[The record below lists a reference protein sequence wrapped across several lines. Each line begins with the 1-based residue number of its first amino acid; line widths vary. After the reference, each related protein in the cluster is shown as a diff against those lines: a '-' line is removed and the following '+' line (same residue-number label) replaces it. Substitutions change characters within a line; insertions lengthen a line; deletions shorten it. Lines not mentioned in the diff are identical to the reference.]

1 MREEPAEFDD
11 GIMIASPTCSTYID
25 NPPEPLP
32 YHRMAR
38 LTPRTRK
45 WWRPLLVML
54 LAAGLI
60 GAFFAVSLVVTV
72 LFGVLPGMPEP
83 TADME
88 DPRNPVDMFATL
100 GMLAIGVPAVA
111 LAFRWAGG
119 RRRETAGT
127 LHSVV
132 GRFRWSLMGRAALV
146 VVPVFLVANVGGF
159 FLLPP
164 PDLSI
169 PRGGLSLVLVYVVI
183 LAVTPLQCAAEE
195 YVFRALPQQVLGTWL
210 RLPVWGI
217 LLPVPLFV
225 AGHGY
230 SWVGQIDIAVF
241 AVCTGL
247 LVWKTG
253 GVELSILVHAANNGT
268 LFLVAPFS
276 PSSMHQGDTSP
287 LELLFS
293 MPPLVLTTFGL
304 IWWVSRRD
312 GLRLLEPVR
321 GRGRLTPRT
330 VTSTMPDRSD
340 AAAGIP
346 A

>member
-1 MREEPAEFDD
+1 MCEVPPGFED
-11 GIMIASPTCSTYID
+11 GIMIASSTCSTRTD

-45 WWRPLLVML
+45 WWRPLLVLL

-60 GAFFAVSLVVTV
+60 GAFFAVALVVTV
-72 LFGVLPGMPEP
+72 LFGMVPGIPEP

-119 RRRETAGT
+119 RRGETTGT

-146 VVPVFLVANVGGF
+146 VVPVFGVANVGGF

-164 PDLSI
+164 PDLSV
-169 PRGGLSLVLVYVVI
+169 PRGGLSLLLVYVVI
-183 LAVTPLQCAAEE
+183 VALTPLQCSAEE

-217 LLPVPLFV
+217 LLPVPLFMV
-225 AGHGY
+225 GHGY

-268 LFLVAPFS
+268 LFLLAPFS
-276 PSSMHQGDTSP
+276 PSSMQQGDTSP

-293 MPPLVLTTFGL
+293 LPPVVLTTLGL
-304 IWWVSRRD
+304 FWWVSRRD

-321 GRGRLTPRT
+321 GRGRLIPCTG
-330 VTSTMPDRSD
+330 TSTKSHRND
-340 AAAGIP
+340 AVVGIP
-346 A
+346 T

>member
-225 AGHGY
+225 AG
-230 SWVGQIDIAVF
+230 
-241 AVCTGL
+241 TGIPGSVRSIL
-247 LVWKTG
+247 PSSLCARDCSCG
-253 GVELSILVHAANNGT
+253 RPVELSCRSWFTPPTTGRCSSWRRSAPARCNRGT
-268 LFLVAPFS
+268 PAL
-276 PSSMHQGDTSP
+276 SSCCSAC
-287 LELLFS
+287 
-293 MPPLVLTTFGL
+293 
-304 IWWVSRRD
+304 RRWF
-312 GLRLLEPVR
+312 
-321 GRGRLTPRT
+321 
-330 VTSTMPDRSD
+330 
-340 AAAGIP
+340 
-346 A
+346 